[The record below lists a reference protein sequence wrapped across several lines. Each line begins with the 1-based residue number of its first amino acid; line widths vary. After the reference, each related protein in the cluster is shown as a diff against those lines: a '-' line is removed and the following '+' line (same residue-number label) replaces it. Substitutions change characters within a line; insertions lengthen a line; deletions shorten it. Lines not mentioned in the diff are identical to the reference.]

1 MKTAVSVV
9 NVVIA
14 IAAGALVFLGYIF
27 PGLFGDLRETLL
39 QWAIIV
45 AAFALL
51 VGITNLLQAHWR
63 KVATK
68 QPKFG
73 YSLVVVIALVA
84 TLLVVGLSGP
94 TGSASLW
101 LYNNI
106 QLPVEISLLAV
117 LSVVLLYAVIRLMR
131 RRMTWYAGV
140 FLVTVLLVLLGSA
153 PVYIVGEVPL
163 FSAIQSFI
171 SDILAVAGAR
181 GLLLG
186 VALGT
191 LAAGLRVLMGADR
204 PYGG

>member
-1 MKTAVSVV
+1 
-9 NVVIA
+9 
-14 IAAGALVFLGYIF
+14 
-27 PGLFGDLRETLL
+27 
-39 QWAIIV
+39 
-45 AAFALL
+45 
-51 VGITNLLQAHWR
+51 
-63 KVATK
+63 
-68 QPKFG
+68 
-73 YSLVVVIALVA
+73 
-84 TLLVVGLSGP
+84 
-94 TGSASLW
+94 
-101 LYNNI
+101 
-106 QLPVEISLLAV
+106 VEISLLAV

-140 FLVTVLLVLLGSA
+140 FLVTILLVLLGSA

-163 FSAIQSFI
+163 FSTIQSLI